1 MAGVQVMTQEEL
13 RRPSIFSRLLR
24 IAAILLAHSLALIFV
39 LIALV
44 KIVPVY
50 SIIFEQQDVALPVV
64 TQRIVMFSEF
74 CVGFWFLMLP
84 FAMVVDAAIVLILAF
99 AASKKGWLLS
109 AYSHLCLLAASAVLL
124 YVAAWLTH
132 PVYSL
137 VR

>member
-1 MAGVQVMTQEEL
+1 MTQEEL

-99 AASKKGWLLS
+99 AASKKGGLLS
-109 AYSHLCLLAASAVLL
+109 AYSHLCLLAASAALL